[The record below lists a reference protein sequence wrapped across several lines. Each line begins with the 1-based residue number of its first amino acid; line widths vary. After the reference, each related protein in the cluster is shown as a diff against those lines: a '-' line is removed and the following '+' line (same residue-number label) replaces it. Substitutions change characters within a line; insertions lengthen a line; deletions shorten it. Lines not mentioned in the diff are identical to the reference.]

1 MKVETFVDVVAKTAV
16 SFSVADIYFARIET
30 ILHVNINIFVK

>member
-1 MKVETFVDVVAKTAV
+1 MKVEIFADIVAKMAV

-30 ILHVNINIFVK
+30 ILHVNINIIVQ